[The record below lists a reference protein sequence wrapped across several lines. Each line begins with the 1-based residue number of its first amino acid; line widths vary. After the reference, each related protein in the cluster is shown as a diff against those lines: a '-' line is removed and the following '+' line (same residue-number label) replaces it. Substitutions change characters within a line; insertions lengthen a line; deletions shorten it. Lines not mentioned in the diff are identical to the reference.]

1 MSPSRS
7 EAPPEAPQ
15 RTPDGPLRPADHAD
29 TAASEITQ
37 PTLGFVGWMRWGWRQ
52 LTSMRTALV
61 LLLLLAI
68 AAVPGSLVPQ
78 RSADPNGVTQYY
90 TDNPELAPV
99 LDGLQLFD
107 VYTSVWFSAIY
118 LLLFISLIGCV
129 IPRTKHHAK
138 ALRARPP
145 RTPARLARLD
155 DHVQRT
161 VALTPGADV
170 DAAADE
176 AIDLA
181 ADQLRRAGYRVER
194 YDGGA
199 VRSVSAERGY
209 LRETGNLLFHTALV
223 GVLVCLVVG
232 DFTHY
237 RGQAVVVE
245 GRGFANSRLAY
256 DSFEAGRGFRPESL
270 VPFRIT
276 LDRFESTFDPATLL
290 ARDFTAE
297 VTVDEPGRD
306 ERAGTIKVNHPLS
319 VGGAKIY
326 LMGNGYAPQIEVH
339 DAAGELAFS
348 GPVPFL
354 PQDTVYSS
362 QGVVKVPDVT
372 SGPQIGLVG
381 YLLPTAV
388 EEPAGFWRSVHPLP
402 LDPALVLSVWTGDLG
417 LDAGLPQNVYELD
430 EEGMTQV
437 TEQTA
442 AGERPRTVV
451 VRPGQTVDLPEG
463 LGTVTLGEELP
474 RFVAL
479 DLRHDPTLTV
489 ILVFALAAI
498 LGLGL
503 SLFTPR
509 RRVWVRA
516 RHTSEGTTVVEVAA
530 LARGDDPGLEAEVD
544 SVRLAI
550 AGQEE
555 ER

>member
-1 MSPSRS
+1 MSDVKT
-7 EAPPEAPQ
+7 PEI
-15 RTPDGPLRPADHAD
+15 G
-29 TAASEITQ
+29 AA
-37 PTLGFVGWMRWGWRQ
+37 GWARWAWRQ
-52 LTSMRTALV
+52 LTSMRVA
-61 LLLLLAI
+61 LLLLLALAV
-68 AAVPGSLVPQ
+68 AAVPGSIFPQ
-78 RSADPNGVTQYY
+78 QPQDPVAVAEYVR
-90 TDNPELAPV
+90 DNPTLAAW
-99 LDGLQLFD
+99 LERLGFFD
-107 VYTSVWFSAIY
+107 VYASPWFAAVY
-118 LLLFISLIGCV
+118 LLLFTSLVGC
-129 IPRTKHHAK
+129 ILPRMRKHAR
-138 ALRARPP
+138 ALRTPPP
-145 RTPARLARLD
+145 RTPRRLERFPAHSREETELDVATVLDRAERHLRGSGPWPSYRVTRLD
-155 DHVQRT
+155 DDG
-161 VALTPGADV
+161 VAA
-170 DAAADE
+170 
-176 AIDLA
+176 
-181 ADQLRRAGYRVER
+181 
-194 YDGGA
+194 
-199 VRSVSAERGY
+199 SVSAERGY

-544 SVRLAI
+544 RVRLAI